1 MCVNFVFLIFLFLQ
15 KLMQPHH
22 RASLFRQSNKKHKTV
37 KKGGK
42 VGKEEV
48 PGKIDGNKARKSV
61 KFTQ

>member
-1 MCVNFVFLIFLFLQ
+1 
-15 KLMQPHH
+15 MQPHH